1 MTLAVKNCFGCVSGF
16 QKPWWHMLHGGK
28 EGIFF
33 DLLAALLAHLPPSIH
48 LVDGITAMHKT
59 GPMHGKPFP
68 LGCMVCGTNP
78 VAVDTVL
85 LYILRVVP
93 NKSPLW
99 LAARKAGLAGTQLD
113 ELIVDRSQLDALRVD
128 GFRIP
133 AELNPVRFNPLRF
146 LKNNG
151 KRILLRLRGS

>member
-1 MTLAVKNCFGCVSGF
+1 
-16 QKPWWHMLHGGK
+16 
-28 EGIFF
+28 
-33 DLLAALLAHLPPSIH
+33 
-48 LVDGITAMHKT
+48 
-59 GPMHGKPFP
+59 MHGKPFP